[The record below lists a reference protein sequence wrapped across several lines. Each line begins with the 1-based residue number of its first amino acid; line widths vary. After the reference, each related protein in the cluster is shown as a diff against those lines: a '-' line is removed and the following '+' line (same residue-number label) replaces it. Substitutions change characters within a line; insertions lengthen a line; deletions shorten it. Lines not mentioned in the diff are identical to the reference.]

1 MNETDG
7 GQICKDALK
16 IRSRQCLNNWPSGKR
31 NYTVYIVSN
40 KDKFLAFRNHASD
53 QENRIIVSGA
63 FSRYEYV
70 SICKI

>member
-31 NYTVYIVSN
+31 NYTVYIIRELEIMLQIKKTGLLSVEHLVDTSMY
-40 KDKFLAFRNHASD
+40 L
-53 QENRIIVSGA
+53 
-63 FSRYEYV
+63 YV
-70 SICKI
+70 KYKKN